1 MKIRP
6 LSMNGHG
13 GHFDNVFE
21 KSKESEKI
29 LKKEILWHGVPL
41 CVLVSRENNK
51 HEFLQT
57 FQKNHSQKGLS
68 SINMY
73 RFQAK

>member
-1 MKIRP
+1 MAMAAILTKI
-6 LSMNGHG
+6 SK
-13 GHFDNVFE
+13 
-21 KSKESEKI
+21 KSKKVTKYS
-29 LKKEILWHGVPL
+29 KKEILWHGVPL
-41 CVLVSRENNK
+41 CVLVSRENTK

-73 RFQAK
+73 RFRIK